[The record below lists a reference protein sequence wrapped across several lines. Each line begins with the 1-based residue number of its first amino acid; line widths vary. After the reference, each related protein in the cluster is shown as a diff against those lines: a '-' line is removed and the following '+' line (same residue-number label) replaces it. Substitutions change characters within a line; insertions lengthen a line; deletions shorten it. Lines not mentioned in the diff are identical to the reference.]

1 MPMKNLSDLF
11 SRAMRGLIKLT
22 TILLIGVTI
31 LSLFFIVLGAALV
44 CLVWWLLTGRKPV
57 LLRTVTRFHQ
67 TSQRFGPEVWHRP
80 GGPPSKDIMD
90 VVDVQAHE
98 VQAVLARVGHTTAG
112 E

>member
-1 MPMKNLSDLF
+1 MKNLSDLF
-11 SRAMRGLIKLT
+11 SPCHAWIDQADHDFAHW
-22 TILLIGVTI
+22 
-31 LSLFFIVLGAALV
+31 SDDSEPFFIVLGAALV

-67 TSQRFGPEVWHRP
+67 TSQKFGPEVWHRP
-80 GGPPSKDIMD
+80 GGPPSKDNMD